1 MIRQFDRSA
10 ATIADILAAAR
21 KLFASEGF
29 DATSIDDIA
38 AKAGVAKGAVYH
50 HFDSK
55 EEIFTRVLEDVQAEI
70 AAMPPPAA
78 TRAMTDP
85 LDQIAAETLRYLLAA
100 TEPSRKRILLIDGPA
115 VIGWKKWRE
124 IDDRFFGAGAKM
136 AMTHVLG
143 AKTPRREI
151 DAATHLMM
159 GAVMEACLVCATAPD
174 PKKSARELSAGLR
187 RMLEGLRR

>member
-1 MIRQFDRSA
+1 MIRQIDRSA

-21 KLFASEGF
+21 KLFAGDGF
-29 DATSIDDIA
+29 DATSIDGIA

-50 HFDSK
+50 HFASK

-78 TRAMTDP
+78 TRAMKDP

-100 TEPSRKRILLIDGPA
+100 TESSRKRILLIDGPA

-143 AKTPRREI
+143 ANAPQREI

>member
-1 MIRQFDRSA
+1 MIRQLDRSA

-21 KLFASEGF
+21 KLFASDGF
-29 DATSIDDIA
+29 DAASIDAIA

-70 AAMPPPAA
+70 AALPVSAA

-85 LDQIAAETLRYLLAA
+85 LDMIAAETLRYLLAA

-143 AKTPRREI
+143 ANASPREI
-151 DAATHLMM
+151 EAATHLMM

-174 PKKSARELSAGLR
+174 AKKAARELSAGLR
-187 RMLEGLRR
+187 KMLQGLRP

>member
-1 MIRQFDRSA
+1 MIRQIDRSA

-21 KLFASEGF
+21 KLFATAGF
-29 DATSIDDIA
+29 EATSIDGIA

-70 AAMPPPAA
+70 AASRVPAA
-78 TRAMTDP
+78 TRAMSDP
-85 LDQIAAETLRYLLAA
+85 LDMIAAETLRYLLAA

-115 VIGWKKWRE
+115 VIGWRKWRE
-124 IDDRFFGAGAKM
+124 IDDRFFGAGAKA

-143 AKTPRREI
+143 AGAPPREI
-151 DAATHLMM
+151 DAMTHLVM
-159 GAVMEACLVCATAPD
+159 GAVMEACLVCATAPE
-174 PKKSARELSAGLR
+174 PKKAARELSSGLR
-187 RMLEGLRR
+187 KMLEGLRG

>member
-1 MIRQFDRSA
+1 MIRQLDRSA

-21 KLFASEGF
+21 KLFAGDGF
-29 DATSIDDIA
+29 DDTSIDAIA

-50 HFDSK
+50 HFTSK
-55 EEIFTRVLEDVQAEI
+55 EEIFTRALEDVQAEI
-70 AAMPPPAA
+70 AATPPPAT
-78 TRAMTDP
+78 TRAMKDP

-143 AKTPRREI
+143 ASASPREI
-151 DAATHLMM
+151 DAVTHLLM
-159 GAVMEACLVCATAPD
+159 GAVMEACLVCATAAD
-174 PKKSARELSAGLR
+174 PKKSARALSAGLR
-187 RMLEGLRR
+187 KMLEGLRR

>member
-1 MIRQFDRSA
+1 MIRQLDRSA

-29 DATSIDDIA
+29 DTTSIDDIA

-50 HFDSK
+50 HFASK

-70 AAMPPPAA
+70 AALPPPAA
-78 TRAMTDP
+78 TRAMSDP

-143 AKTPRREI
+143 ADASAREV

-174 PKKSARELSAGLR
+174 AKKTARELSAGLR
-187 RMLEGLRR
+187 KMLEGLRR

>member
-1 MIRQFDRSA
+1 MIRQLDRSA

-21 KLFASEGF
+21 KLFAGEGF
-29 DATSIDDIA
+29 DATSIDGIA
-38 AKAGVAKGAVYH
+38 AKAGVAKGAIYH
-50 HFDSK
+50 HFASK

-78 TRAMTDP
+78 TRAMTDV
-85 LDQIAAETLRYLLAA
+85 LDQIAAETLRYLLSA

-143 AKTPRREI
+143 ANTPQREI

>member
-1 MIRQFDRSA
+1 MIRQLDRSA
-10 ATIADILAAAR
+10 ATITDILSAAR
-21 KLFASEGF
+21 KLFASESF
-29 DATSIDDIA
+29 DATSIDGIA
-38 AKAGVAKGAVYH
+38 AKAGVAKGAIYH

-70 AAMPPPAA
+70 AALPVPAA

-115 VIGWKKWRE
+115 VIGWKKWRD

-143 AKTPRREI
+143 AGASPREI
-151 DAATHLMM
+151 DAVTHLLM

-174 PKKSARELSAGLR
+174 AKKAARELSAGLR
-187 RMLEGLRR
+187 KMLQGLRQ